1 MLKWQNELVE
11 CSLTNIVG
19 AASWIRTLQMNSK
32 AKASAW
38 NAIEEALE
46 HWRIL
51 EDPSCQAIYLFTS
64 SLPEGSVKEICNR
77 LKESKQLCPV
87 HIVQLVENGEDNKS
101 SCQKLLV
108 NVAKMSGGTF
118 QAIDGASCEVK

>member
-1 MLKWQNELVE
+1 MD
-11 CSLTNIVG
+11 

-38 NAIEEALE
+38 NAIEEA
-46 HWRIL
+46 I

-64 SLPEGSVKEICNR
+64 GLPEGSVEEICRR
-77 LKESKQLCPV
+77 LKETKQLCPV
-87 HIVQLVENGEDNKS
+87 HIVQLVENGEDNKI